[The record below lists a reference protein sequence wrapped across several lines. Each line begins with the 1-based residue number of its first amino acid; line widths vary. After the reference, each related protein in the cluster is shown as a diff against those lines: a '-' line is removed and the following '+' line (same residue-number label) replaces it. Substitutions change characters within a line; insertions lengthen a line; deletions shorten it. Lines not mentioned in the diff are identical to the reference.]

1 MGGMTGEGGPFTLHQ
16 LGLCSLPGWNLSCP
30 AQPFDY
36 SLPLLR
42 PRAFFGCL
50 PRFLF
55 GGAQQLGAGAGATH
69 ACVFVCVCVCAGVL
83 LART

>member
-1 MGGMTGEGGPFTLHQ
+1 MGGMMGEGGPFTPHQ
-16 LGLCSLPGWNLSCP
+16 LGLFPSGVESDPSPW
-30 AQPFDY
+30 PFGY

-42 PRAFFGCL
+42 PHAFFGHL

-55 GGAQQLGAGAGATH
+55 GGGQQLGAGAGATH